1 MKRIV
6 LNPNLKAKQNSDL
19 LEIIFLG
26 LVLYAAYRGSGASGD
41 TTYEGAG
48 VSDLEEPRKGAPL
61 CYSNRTAPIV
71 AIVPG
76 KPDQTLKGITTAC
89 HGQFKRG
96 GKSSCGIDCAP
107 T

>member
-1 MKRIV
+1 MKLIV

-26 LVLYAAYRGSGASGD
+26 LVLYAADRGSGASGD

-48 VSDLEEPRKGAPL
+48 VSDLEEPRKVAPL
-61 CYSNRTAPIV
+61 CDSNRTAPIE
-71 AIVPG
+71 AIEPA
-76 KPDQTLKGITTAC
+76 KQTLKGIATAC

-96 GKSSCGIDCAP
+96 GKCSCGIDCAP